1 MISAFNLKISSLAL
15 FSSVVNL
22 CWMTWIL
29 RLSLSFLA
37 LVLLDLLFLMELAEE
52 LLAKELL
59 VAVESLARE
68 MLANVDAEEDTFDL
82 AADEMIGG
90 EKFLV
95 EVKVEAGIIVAGLDL
110 EDEVA
115 EDEVAEDEIAV
126 EEKDDLE
133 FDKASFAAL
142 CS

>member
-1 MISAFNLKISSLAL
+1 M
-15 FSSVVNL
+15 
-22 CWMTWIL
+22 
-29 RLSLSFLA
+29 SFLV
-37 LVLLDLLFLMELAEE
+37 LELLDILFLMELAEE

-82 AADEMIGG
+82 AADEMIGA

-95 EVKVEAGIIVAGLDL
+95 EVKVEAGIIVAGLD
-110 EDEVA
+110 V

-126 EEKDDLE
+126 EEQDDLDL
-133 FDKASFAAL
+133 DKASFAAL
-142 CS
+142 CSWYCFMKSPAFRTSGICSWYLFGT